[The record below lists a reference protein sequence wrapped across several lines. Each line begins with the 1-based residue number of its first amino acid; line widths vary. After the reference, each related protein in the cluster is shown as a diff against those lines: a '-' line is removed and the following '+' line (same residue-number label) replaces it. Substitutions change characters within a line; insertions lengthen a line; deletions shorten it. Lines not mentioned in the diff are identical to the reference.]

1 MAYDEPP
8 ILKAKSNFKYLLY
21 ELRKHVSFITVNDR
35 PALRDLSNFVVPQ
48 VSHKWYNLGLQL
60 FDRRD
65 EGKLTSMRANT
76 NKCPEDHCLE
86 VFTHW
91 LATKKS
97 ATWQKLIKS
106 LRYQGVNLPNVAD
119 YIEKMLDSRIS
130 NFWLLYG

>member
-1 MAYDEPP
+1 M
-8 ILKAKSNFKYLLY
+8 NFKSVYL
-21 ELRKHVSFITVNDR
+21 FITVNDR
-35 PALRDLSNFVVPQ
+35 PALRDLSNFVVPR

-65 EGKLTSMRANT
+65 EGILYNMKANS
-76 NKCPEDHCLE
+76 NKRPEDHCLE

-119 YIEKMLDSRIS
+119 DIEKMLDSRVS
-130 NFWLLYG
+130 YFWLLYG